1 MVTMQR
7 RGESSVQTF
16 SLPLKMQHVEEDNL
30 TPEQKAKVF
39 KCNFTIAGAE
49 ILSSLILVN
58 PNVILTGNIPLFTLT
73 YCYIKWKMSK
83 SSGILQKLFHM
94 EIFAQ
99 VKDLSHHFSSHFSP
113 FMDERAGLE
122 LSRTCS
128 RTENSSEEKYYQME
142 YPTLTN
148 C

>member
-39 KCNFTIAGAE
+39 MCNLTIASAE
-49 ILSSLILVN
+49 ILSSLILVD
-58 PNVILTGNIPLFTLT
+58 PNVNLNRKYSIVHID
-73 YCYIKWKMSK
+73 KWKMSK

-94 EIFAQ
+94 EIFVQ
-99 VKDLSHHFSSHFSP
+99 VQDLSHHFSSHFSS
-113 FMDERAGLE
+113 FMDESWIRIE
-122 LSRTCS
+122 
-128 RTENSSEEKYYQME
+128 
-142 YPTLTN
+142 
-148 C
+148 